1 MKVYALLAKSGS
13 PAEFSVRLLRANE
26 DGRAEPSS
34 GLQGCV
40 WIAGARG
47 TTVGMRLLGRLIA
60 NAIVG
65 LVLLFVTNLFLS
77 DDVPINALT
86 LIICAIAG
94 VAGWL
99 VILILHLL
107 GVAF

>member
-1 MKVYALLAKSGS
+1 MKSCALLAKSGL
-13 PAEFSVRLLRANE
+13 PAEFSVKLLRANE
-26 DGRAEPSS
+26 DGHAEPS
-34 GLQGCV
+34 GGPHGCV
-40 WIAGARG
+40 WMADVRG
-47 TTVGMRLLGRLIA
+47 TTVSMRLLGRLIA

-86 LIICAIAG
+86 LVICAIAG
-94 VAGWL
+94 VGGWL
-99 VILILHLL
+99 MTLILHLL